1 MPRLLKQEAS
11 LAKGRGTG
19 ERRWRDSAPNS
30 AAVEKSP
37 AERAGRRNSA
47 IDCARDR
54 AKRRK
59 IRLVQN
65 FFIKIW
71 LQSGEKGGIVKAV
84 KRLSKGIFFDTRRG

>member
-54 AKRRK
+54 AKGGK

>member
-1 MPRLLKQEAS
+1 MPRLLKQESS

-47 IDCARDR
+47 IDCARGG

-71 LQSGEKGGIVKAV
+71 LQSGEKGGIVNDV